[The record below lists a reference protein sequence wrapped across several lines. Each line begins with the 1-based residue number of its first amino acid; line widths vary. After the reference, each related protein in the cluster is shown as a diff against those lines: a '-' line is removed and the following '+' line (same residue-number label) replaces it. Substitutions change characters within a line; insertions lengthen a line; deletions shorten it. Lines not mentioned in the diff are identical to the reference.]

1 MKTLNL
7 IILVL
12 LPIFFSCK
20 NEQKEKEKEKQI
32 MELVNEWQGKQIVF
46 PENSI
51 FTRYLTDTTDYQIP
65 QSEYKVL
72 IYVDSIG
79 CTSCKLQLHKW
90 KELIEYTDS
99 VTQNKVPF
107 LFFFHPKDAKEIRY
121 LLKRDGFDR
130 PICIDL
136 DDRLNKLN
144 KFPADMTFQTFLLD
158 QNNKVAILGNPV
170 HNTAVKELYLKQ
182 ITGKDSPNKNI
193 PKTTVEIA
201 QTEIDFG
208 TFDKSETKE
217 TTIEVKNTGES
228 PLVIVDVNTTCGC
241 TAATYD
247 KRPAKP
253 GESLRVGIKMTPKD
267 TGFFNEVVTIKYNS
281 INNQPVK
288 VGIKGNVR

>member
-1 MKTLNL
+1 MKT
-7 IILVL
+7 VL
-12 LPIFFSCK
+12 LYILLITAFFSCD
-20 NEQKEKEKEKQI
+20 NEQKEKEKQI
-32 MELVNEWQGKQIVF
+32 LQLVNEWQGKQIVF
-46 PENSI
+46 PENTV
-51 FTRYLTDTTDYQIP
+51 FTRYLTDTTNYQIP

-158 QNNKVAILGNPV
+158 KNNKVSVLGNPV
-170 HNTAVKELYLKQ
+170 HNTAVKDLYLKQ
-182 ITGKDSPNKNI
+182 ITGKDTPNKNI
-193 PKTTVEIA
+193 PKTTAE
-201 QTEIDFG
+201 TTKTDIDFG

-217 TTIEVKNTGES
+217 TTIEVKNTGNS
-228 PLVIVDVNTTCGC
+228 PLVIVDVSTTCGC

-247 KRPAKP
+247 KHPAKP
-253 GESLRVGIKMTPKD
+253 GESLQVKIKMTPKD
-267 TGFFNEVVTIKYNS
+267 TGFFDEVVTVRYNS

-288 VGIKGNVR
+288 VKIKGNAK

>member
-20 NEQKEKEKEKQI
+20 NEQKEKEKQI
-32 MELVNEWQGKQIVF
+32 AQLVSEWQGKQIVF

-90 KELIEYTDS
+90 KELIEYTNS

-121 LLKRDGFDR
+121 LLKRDGFDH

-144 KFPADMTFQTFLLD
+144 KFPADMTFQTFLPD
-158 QNNKVAILGNPV
+158 KNNKVAVLGNPV
-170 HNTAVKELYLKQ
+170 HNTAVKDLYLKQ
-182 ITGKDSPNKNI
+182 ITGKDNPNKNI
-193 PKTTVEIA
+193 PKTIA
-201 QTEIDFG
+201 KASQTDIDFG
-208 TFDKSETKE
+208 TFDKSEIKQ
-217 TTIEVKNTGES
+217 TTIEVKNTGDS
-228 PLVIVDVNTTCGC
+228 PLVIVDVSTTCGC

-253 GESLRVGIKMTPKD
+253 GESLRVQIKMTPKD
-267 TGFFNEVVTIKYNS
+267 TGFFDEVVTVRYNS

-288 VGIKGNVR
+288 VKIKGNAK

>member
-1 MKTLNL
+1 MKT
-7 IILVL
+7 VL
-12 LPIFFSCK
+12 LYILLITAFFSCD
-20 NEQKEKEKEKQI
+20 NEQKEKEKQI
-32 MELVNEWQGKQIVF
+32 LQLVNEWQGKQIVF
-46 PENSI
+46 PENTV
-51 FTRYLTDTTDYQIP
+51 FTRYLTDTTNYQIP

-158 QNNKVAILGNPV
+158 KNNKVTVLGNPV
-170 HNTAVKELYLKQ
+170 HNTAVKDLYLKQ
-182 ITGKDSPNKNI
+182 ITGKTTQT
-193 PKTTVEIA
+193 KTY
-201 QTEIDFG
+201 QKLPQ
-208 TFDKSETKE
+208 KS
-217 TTIEVKNTGES
+217 
-228 PLVIVDVNTTCGC
+228 
-241 TAATYD
+241 
-247 KRPAKP
+247 
-253 GESLRVGIKMTPKD
+253 IKQK
-267 TGFFNEVVTIKYNS
+267 
-281 INNQPVK
+281 
-288 VGIKGNVR
+288 

>member
-20 NEQKEKEKEKQI
+20 NEQKEKEKQI
-32 MELVNEWQGKQIVF
+32 AQLVSEWQGKQIVF

-90 KELIEYTDS
+90 KELIEYTNS

-107 LFFFHPKDAKEIRY
+107 LFLFHPKDAKEIRY
-121 LLKRDGFDR
+121 LLKRDGFDH
-130 PICIDL
+130 PTCIDL

-158 QNNKVAILGNPV
+158 KNNKVAVLGNPV
-170 HNTAVKELYLKQ
+170 HNTAVKDLYLKQ
-182 ITGKDSPNKNI
+182 ITGKDNPNKNI
-193 PKTTVEIA
+193 PKTIA
-201 QTEIDFG
+201 KASQTDIDFG
-208 TFDKSETKE
+208 TFDKSEIKQ
-217 TTIEVKNTGES
+217 TTIEVKNTGDS
-228 PLVIVDVNTTCGC
+228 PLVIVDVSTTCGC

-253 GESLRVGIKMTPKD
+253 GETLWVGIKMTPKD
-267 TGFFNEVVTIKYNS
+267 TGLFDEVVTIKYNS

-288 VGIKGNVR
+288 VKIKGNVR

>member
-1 MKTLNL
+1 MKT
-7 IILVL
+7 VL
-12 LPIFFSCK
+12 LYILLITAFFSCD
-20 NEQKEKEKEKQI
+20 NEQKEKEKQI
-32 MELVNEWQGKQIVF
+32 LQLVNEWQGKQIVF
-46 PENSI
+46 PENTV
-51 FTRYLTDTTDYQIP
+51 FTRYLTDTTNYQIP

-158 QNNKVAILGNPV
+158 KNNKVSVLGNPV
-170 HNTAVKELYLKQ
+170 HNTAVKDLYLKQ
-182 ITGKDSPNKNI
+182 ITGKDTPNKNI
-193 PKTTVEIA
+193 PKTIA
-201 QTEIDFG
+201 EASQTDIDFG

-217 TTIEVKNTGES
+217 TTIEVKNTGNS
-228 PLVIVDVNTTCGC
+228 PLVIVDVSTTCGC

-247 KRPAKP
+247 KHPAKP
-253 GESLRVGIKMTPKD
+253 GESLQVKIKMTPKD
-267 TGFFNEVVTIKYNS
+267 TGFFDEVVTVRYNS

-288 VGIKGNVR
+288 VKIKGNVR

>member
-1 MKTLNL
+1 MKT
-7 IILVL
+7 VL
-12 LPIFFSCK
+12 LYILLIAAFFSCDNK
-20 NEQKEKEKEKQI
+20 QKEKEKQI
-32 MELVNEWQGKQIVF
+32 LQLVNEWQGKQIVF
-46 PENSI
+46 PENAV

-72 IYVDSIG
+72 IYVDSAG

-158 QNNKVAILGNPV
+158 KNNKVAVLGNPV
-170 HNTAVKELYLKQ
+170 HNTAVKDLYLKQ
-182 ITGKDSPNKNI
+182 ITGKDTPNKNI
-193 PKTTVEIA
+193 PKTTAEVN

-208 TFDKSETKE
+208 TFDKSEIKE
-217 TTIEVKNTGES
+217 TTIEVKNTGDC
-228 PLVIVDVNTTCGC
+228 PLVIVDVSTTCGC

-253 GESLRVGIKMTPKD
+253 GETLQVGIKMTPKD
-267 TGFFNEVVTIKYNS
+267 TGFFNEVVMVRYNS

-288 VGIKGNVR
+288 VKIKGNVQ

>member
-20 NEQKEKEKEKQI
+20 NEQKEKEKHIAQ
-32 MELVNEWQGKQIVF
+32 LVNEWQGKQIVF
-46 PENSI
+46 PENLI
-51 FTRYLTDTTDYQIP
+51 FTRYLTDTTDYRIP

-72 IYVDSIG
+72 VYVDSIG

-99 VTQNKVPF
+99 VTQEKIPF
-107 LFFFHPKDAKEIRY
+107 LFFFHSKDYKEIRY
-121 LLKRDGFDR
+121 LLKCDGFDR
-130 PICIDL
+130 PVCIDM

-158 QNNKVAILGNPV
+158 KNNKVAVLGNPV
-170 HNTAVKELYLKQ
+170 HNTAIKDLYLKQ
-182 ITGKDSPNKNI
+182 ITGKDSPTKNML
-193 PKTTVEIA
+193 KTTAEA
-201 QTEIDFG
+201 TQTEIDFG
-208 TFDKSETKE
+208 TFDKSEIKE
-217 TTIEVKNTGES
+217 TTIEIKNTGNN
-228 PLVIVDVNTTCGC
+228 PLVIVDVSTTCGC

-253 GESLRVGIKMTPKD
+253 GETLRVGIKMTPKD
-267 TGFFNEVVTIKYNS
+267 TGFFDEVVTIKYNS

-288 VGIKGNVR
+288 GRIKGNVR

>member
-1 MKTLNL
+1 MKT
-7 IILVL
+7 VL
-12 LPIFFSCK
+12 LYILLITAFFSCD
-20 NEQKEKEKEKQI
+20 NEQKEKEKQI
-32 MELVNEWQGKQIVF
+32 LQLVNEWQGKQIVF
-46 PENSI
+46 PENAI

-90 KELIEYTDS
+90 KELIDYTDS

-158 QNNKVAILGNPV
+158 KNNKVAVLGNPV
-170 HNTAVKELYLKQ
+170 HNTAVKDLYLKQ
-182 ITGKDSPNKNI
+182 ITGKDNPNKNI
-193 PKTTVEIA
+193 PKTTAEVN

-208 TFDKSETKE
+208 TFDKSEIKQ
-217 TTIEVKNTGES
+217 TTIEVKNTGDS
-228 PLVIVDVNTTCGC
+228 PLVIVDISTTCGC

-253 GESLRVGIKMTPKD
+253 GETLRVGIKMTPKD
-267 TGFFNEVVTIKYNS
+267 TGFFDEVVTIKYNS
-281 INNQPVK
+281 INNRPVK
-288 VGIKGNVR
+288 VRIKGNAK

>member
-7 IILVL
+7 IILII

-20 NEQKEKEKEKQI
+20 NEQKEKEKYIAQ
-32 MELVNEWQGKQIVF
+32 LVNEWQGKQIVF
-46 PENSI
+46 PDNLIS
-51 FTRYLTDTTDYQIP
+51 TRYLTDTTDFRIP

-72 IYVDSIG
+72 VYVDSIG

-99 VTQNKVPF
+99 VAKEEVPF
-107 LFFFHPKDAKEIRY
+107 LFFFHSKDYKEIRY

-130 PICIDL
+130 PVCIDM

-158 QNNKVAILGNPV
+158 KNNKVAALGNPV
-170 HNTAVKELYLKQ
+170 HNTAVKDLYLKQ
-182 ITGKDSPNKNI
+182 ITGKESPTKNML
-193 PKTTVEIA
+193 KTTAEA
-201 QTEIDFG
+201 TQTEIDFG
-208 TFDKSETKE
+208 TFNKSEIKQAN
-217 TTIEVKNTGES
+217 IEIKNTGDN
-228 PLVIVDVNTTCGC
+228 PLVIVDVSTTCGC

-253 GESLRVGIKMTPKD
+253 GESLRVGIKITPKD
-267 TGFFNEVVTIKYNS
+267 TGFFDEVVTIKYNS
-281 INNQPVK
+281 MNNQPVK
-288 VGIKGNVR
+288 ERIKGNVR

>member
-12 LPIFFSCK
+12 FPIFFSCK
-20 NEQKEKEKEKQI
+20 NEHKEKEKHISQ
-32 MELVNEWQGKQIVF
+32 LVNEWQGKQILF
-46 PENSI
+46 PENAI

-65 QSEYKVL
+65 QSDYKILVY
-72 IYVDSIG
+72 IDSIG
-79 CTSCKLQLHKW
+79 CTSCKLQLPKW

-99 VTQNKVPF
+99 MTQGKVPF
-107 LFFFHPKDAKEIRY
+107 LFFFHPKDNKEIRY
-121 LLKRDGFDR
+121 LLKRDGFNL
-130 PICIDL
+130 PVCIDREDL
-136 DDRLNKLN
+136 LNKLN
-144 KFPADMTFQTFLLD
+144 KFPADITFQTFLLD
-158 QNNKVAILGNPV
+158 KNNKVAVLGNPV
-170 HNTAVKELYLKQ
+170 HNTAVKDLYLKQ
-182 ITGKDSPNKNI
+182 ITGKDTPNKNI
-193 PKTTVEIA
+193 PKTTAEVT

-228 PLVIVDVNTTCGC
+228 PLVIVDVSTTCGC

-267 TGFFNEVVTIKYNS
+267 TGFFDEVVTIKYNS
-281 INNQPVK
+281 INNLPVK
-288 VGIKGNVR
+288 IKIKGNVQ

>member
-20 NEQKEKEKEKQI
+20 NEQKEKGKQI
-32 MELVNEWQGKQIVF
+32 AQLVSEWQGKQIQF
-46 PENSI
+46 PENLT
-51 FTRYLTDTTDYQIP
+51 FTRYLTDTTDFQIP

-99 VTQNKVPF
+99 VTQGKVPF
-107 LFFFHPKDAKEIRY
+107 LFFMHPKDAKEIRY
-121 LLKRDGFDR
+121 LLKRDAFDR
-130 PICIDL
+130 PICIDI

-144 KFPADMTFQTFLLD
+144 KFPADITFQTFLLD
-158 QNNKVAILGNPV
+158 KDNKVAVLGNPV

-193 PKTTVEIA
+193 PKTTAETTK
-201 QTEIDFG
+201 TEIDFG
-208 TFDKSETKE
+208 TFDKSEVKE
-217 TTIEVKNTGES
+217 TTIEIKNIGDN
-228 PLVIVDVNTTCGC
+228 PLVIVDVSTTCGC

-247 KRPAKP
+247 KRPAKT
-253 GESLRVGIKMTPKD
+253 GETLRVGIKMTPKD
-267 TGFFNEVVTIKYNS
+267 TGFFDEVVTIKYNS

-288 VGIKGNVR
+288 VKMKGNVQ

>member
-1 MKTLNL
+1 MKT
-7 IILVL
+7 VL
-12 LPIFFSCK
+12 LYILLITAFFSCD
-20 NEQKEKEKEKQI
+20 NEQKEKEKQI
-32 MELVNEWQGKQIVF
+32 LQLVNEWQGKQIVF
-46 PENSI
+46 PENAV
-51 FTRYLTDTTDYQIP
+51 FTRYLTDTTNYQIP

-158 QNNKVAILGNPV
+158 KNNKVAVLGNPV
-170 HNTAVKELYLKQ
+170 HNTAVKDLYLKQ
-182 ITGKDSPNKNI
+182 ITGKDTPNKNI
-193 PKTTVEIA
+193 PKTTAEVT

-208 TFDKSETKE
+208 TFDKSEIKQ
-217 TTIEVKNTGES
+217 TTIEVKNTGDC
-228 PLVIVDVNTTCGC
+228 PLVIVDVSTTCGC

-247 KRPAKP
+247 KRPATP
-253 GESLRVGIKMTPKD
+253 GETLRVGIKMTPKD
-267 TGFFNEVVTIKYNS
+267 TGFFDEVVTIKYNS
-281 INNQPVK
+281 INNLPVK
-288 VGIKGNVR
+288 VRIKGNVR

>member
-20 NEQKEKEKEKQI
+20 NEQKEKEKHIAQ
-32 MELVNEWQGKQIVF
+32 LVNEWQGKQIVF
-46 PENSI
+46 PENLI
-51 FTRYLTDTTDYQIP
+51 FTRYLTDTTDYRIP

-99 VTQNKVPF
+99 VTQEKIPF
-107 LFFFHPKDAKEIRY
+107 LFFFHSKDYKEIRY
-121 LLKRDGFDR
+121 LLKCDGFDR
-130 PICIDL
+130 PVCIDM

-158 QNNKVAILGNPV
+158 KNNKVAVLGNPV
-170 HNTAVKELYLKQ
+170 HNTAIKDLYLKQ
-182 ITGKDSPNKNI
+182 ITGKDSPTKNML
-193 PKTTVEIA
+193 KTTAEA
-201 QTEIDFG
+201 TQTEIDFG
-208 TFDKSETKE
+208 TFDKSEIKE
-217 TTIEVKNTGES
+217 TTIEIKNTGNN
-228 PLVIVDVNTTCGC
+228 PLVIVDVSTTCGC

-253 GESLRVGIKMTPKD
+253 GETLRVGIKMTPKD
-267 TGFFNEVVTIKYNS
+267 TGFFDEVVTIKYNS

-288 VGIKGNVR
+288 GRIKGNAQ

>member
-7 IILVL
+7 IILAL

-20 NEQKEKEKEKQI
+20 NEQKEKEKHIAQLI
-32 MELVNEWQGKQIVF
+32 NEWQGKQIVF
-46 PENSI
+46 PENLI
-51 FTRYLTDTTDYQIP
+51 FTRYLTDTTDYRIP

-72 IYVDSIG
+72 VYVDSIG

-99 VTQNKVPF
+99 VTQEKIPF
-107 LFFFHPKDAKEIRY
+107 LFFFHSKDYKEIRY

-130 PICIDL
+130 PVCIDMG
-136 DDRLNKLN
+136 DRLNKLN

-158 QNNKVAILGNPV
+158 KNNKVAALGNPV
-170 HNTAVKELYLKQ
+170 HNIAIKDLYLKQ
-182 ITGKDSPNKNI
+182 ITGKDSPTKNML
-193 PKTTVEIA
+193 KTTAEAI

-208 TFDKSETKE
+208 TFDKSEIKE
-217 TTIEVKNTGES
+217 TTIEVKNTGDN
-228 PLVIVDVNTTCGC
+228 PLVMVDISTTCGC
-241 TAATYD
+241 TTATYD

-267 TGFFNEVVTIKYNS
+267 TGFFDEVVTIKYNS
-281 INNQPVK
+281 MNNQPVK
-288 VGIKGNVR
+288 VKIKGNVR

>member
-20 NEQKEKEKEKQI
+20 NEQKEKEKQI
-32 MELVNEWQGKQIVF
+32 AQLVSEWQGKQIVF

-51 FTRYLTDTTDYQIP
+51 FTRYLTDTTNYQIP

-99 VTQNKVPF
+99 VTQKKVPF

-158 QNNKVAILGNPV
+158 KNNKVAVLGNPV
-170 HNTAVKELYLKQ
+170 HNTAVKDLYLKQ
-182 ITGKDSPNKNI
+182 ITGKDTPNKNI
-193 PKTTVEIA
+193 PKTIA
-201 QTEIDFG
+201 KASQTDIDFG
-208 TFDKSETKE
+208 TFDKSEIKQ
-217 TTIEVKNTGES
+217 TTIEVKNTGDS
-228 PLVIVDVNTTCGC
+228 PLVIVDVSTTCGC

-253 GESLRVGIKMTPKD
+253 GESLRVQIKMTPKD
-267 TGFFNEVVTIKYNS
+267 TGFFDEVVTVRYNS

-288 VGIKGNVR
+288 VKIKGNAK

>member
-1 MKTLNL
+1 MKT
-7 IILVL
+7 VL
-12 LPIFFSCK
+12 LYILLITAFFSCD
-20 NEQKEKEKEKQI
+20 NEQKEKEKQI
-32 MELVNEWQGKQIVF
+32 LQLVNEWQGKQIVF
-46 PENSI
+46 PENAI

-90 KELIEYTDS
+90 KELIEYTNS

-158 QNNKVAILGNPV
+158 KNNKIAVLGNPV
-170 HNTAVKELYLKQ
+170 HNTVVKDLYLKQ

-193 PKTTVEIA
+193 PKTTAEVN

-208 TFDKSETKE
+208 TFDKSEIKQ
-217 TTIEVKNTGES
+217 TTIEVKNTGDS
-228 PLVIVDVNTTCGC
+228 PLVIVDISTTCGC

-253 GESLRVGIKMTPKD
+253 EETLRVGIKMTPKD
-267 TGFFNEVVTIKYNS
+267 TGFFDEVVTIKYNS
-281 INNQPVK
+281 INNRPVK
-288 VGIKGNVR
+288 VRIKGYAK

>member
-20 NEQKEKEKEKQI
+20 NEQKEKEKQI

-51 FTRYLTDTTDYQIP
+51 FTRYLTDTTNYQIS

-121 LLKRDGFDR
+121 LLKRDDFDR

-144 KFPADMTFQTFLLD
+144 KFPTDMTFQTFLLD
-158 QNNKVAILGNPV
+158 KNNKVAVLGNPV
-170 HNTAVKELYLKQ
+170 HNTAVKDLYLKQ
-182 ITGKDSPNKNI
+182 ITGKDTPNKNI
-193 PKTTVEIA
+193 PKTTVEVT
-201 QTEIDFG
+201 QTAIDFG
-208 TFDKSETKE
+208 TFDKSETKG
-217 TTIEVKNTGES
+217 TTIEVKNTGDS
-228 PLVIVDVNTTCGC
+228 PLVIVDVSTTCGC

-253 GESLRVGIKMTPKD
+253 GETLRVGIKMTPKD
-267 TGFFNEVVTIKYNS
+267 TGFFDEVVTIKYNS

-288 VGIKGNVR
+288 VRIKGNVR